1 MIVAV
6 LIALTLAFSVLV
18 VHCHVNRWLIDK
30 RHGCG
35 SALAL
40 AGVCLL
46 LVSLHLVEIA
56 LFAAGYE
63 LAGALGAGGFER
75 PAEVRFMDVYYFSLA
90 SYATLGLG
98 KVMPTGHLAFIAGV
112 EAIAG
117 FLCITLSASTI
128 FQAMQRRTD

>member
-1 MIVAV
+1 MTVAV
-6 LIALTLAFSVLV
+6 VIALALTFSLLV
-18 VHCHVNRWLIDK
+18 VHCHVSRWLIDK
-30 RHGCG
+30 RCGSG

-40 AGVCLL
+40 AGVCSL

-63 LAGALGAGGFER
+63 LASALGAGGFER
-75 PAEVRFMDVYYFSLA
+75 AEEMRFMDVYYFSLA

-117 FLCITLSASTI
+117 FLCITLSASAI
-128 FQAMQRRTD
+128 FQAVQRRTD